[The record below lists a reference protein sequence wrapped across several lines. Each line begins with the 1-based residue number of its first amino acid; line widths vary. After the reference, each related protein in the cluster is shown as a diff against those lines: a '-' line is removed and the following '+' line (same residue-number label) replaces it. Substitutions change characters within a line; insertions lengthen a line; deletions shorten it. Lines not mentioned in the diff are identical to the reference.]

1 LLDSI
6 GFIPVLPGPC
16 SFFRTK
22 HLQGVLDEYF
32 SLTTETIKGGRGGIV
47 LGNVQLAEDRFP
59 PVLLTFRSKDSCK
72 DAGLVRP
79 KTGFEHD
86 AVFYFEAEKPLR
98 QLVTQRRRWI
108 NGAYTAV
115 YWVLLDSWIRK
126 ADHSIFTKLGA
137 SLILFIEF
145 AQGALVRTCV
155 PATLACGLMYMCTIF
170 PSVYAND
177 AEKVRDILDGG
188 TVEPSLVGI
197 GAAAAFFYLSLFAVF
212 IFSHTPR
219 AIPVTDDNGEVHW
232 RSDSSSAYRPRI
244 FFLAFVVNA
253 ITIAVF
259 VYVGVGVFMIV
270 GWQGTPGYFQAL
282 CLLMALPYL
291 VALMDGLINSERPNL
306 RAVWNMS
313 MLFPIFLI
321 SSVWFYV
328 WLPCYASAR
337 ISDLSWGNRDCS
349 GQSCKSSDVAI
360 YRAYLGRVVSISLVI
375 INTLLTGSIIGVG
388 NFVDGFLTIVLFS
401 LLVLNMMLHLGNLLD
416 MLVRLCCTRIPR
428 WVCGE
433 APVYLKKQ
441 DSEVNKSAPASEISS
456 HDDESGD
463 GSIASES
470 PTPIG
475 PGRWRIDF

>member
-1 LLDSI
+1 
-6 GFIPVLPGPC
+6 
-16 SFFRTK
+16 
-22 HLQGVLDEYF
+22 
-32 SLTTETIKGGRGGIV
+32 
-47 LGNVQLAEDRFP
+47 
-59 PVLLTFRSKDSCK
+59 
-72 DAGLVRP
+72 
-79 KTGFEHD
+79 
-86 AVFYFEAEKPLR
+86 
-98 QLVTQRRRWI
+98 
-108 NGAYTAV
+108 
-115 YWVLLDSWIRK
+115 
-126 ADHSIFTKLGA
+126 
-137 SLILFIEF
+137 
-145 AQGALVRTCV
+145 
-155 PATLACGLMYMCTIF
+155 MYMCTIF

-219 AIPVTDDNGEVHW
+219 AIPVTDEDGEVHW

-416 MLVRLCCTRIPR
+416 MLVRLCFTRIPR

-441 DSEVNKSAPASEISS
+441 DNEVNKSAPASEISS